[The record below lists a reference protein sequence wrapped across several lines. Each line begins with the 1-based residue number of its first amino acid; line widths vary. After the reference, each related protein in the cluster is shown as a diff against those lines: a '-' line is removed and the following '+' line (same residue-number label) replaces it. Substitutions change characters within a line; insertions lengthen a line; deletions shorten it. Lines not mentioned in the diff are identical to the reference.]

1 MHLDILSGFKLFQVD
16 IVVIIYSSG
25 ITNNGTQNGTI
36 TFVVSNNTPD
46 TLYYACRFHSS
57 MQGIIIITNP
67 TITKTPRISMGS
79 LYSNN
84 AQVFYKPHTLAPGGI
99 GGVRNYRLKS
109 RKT

>member
-1 MHLDILSGFKLFQVD
+1 MI
-16 IVVIIYSSG
+16 
-25 ITNNGTQNGTI
+25 
-36 TFVVSNNTPD
+36 
-46 TLYYACRFHSS
+46 
-57 MQGIIIITNP
+57 
-67 TITKTPRISMGS
+67 RIPMGS

>member
-1 MHLDILSGFKLFQVD
+1 
-16 IVVIIYSSG
+16 
-25 ITNNGTQNGTI
+25 
-36 TFVVSNNTPD
+36 
-46 TLYYACRFHSS
+46 
-57 MQGIIIITNP
+57 MQGRIIITNP